1 MDSNKKLFFNLFRPY
16 RHNQARLHKLNYL
29 FWECTLKCNLDC
41 AHCGSDCSKE
51 SLVPDMPLQD
61 FLSVLDR
68 IKDEYDP
75 GKVMVVLTGGEPTLR
90 PDLETAG
97 KEFNKRGFPW
107 GMVSNGYALSENKF
121 KELRKAGLAS
131 LTVSLDGLEES
142 HDWFRGRKGSYER
155 ALNAIEIAAVS
166 NMTFDVVTCVHQR
179 NIDELPAIRDL
190 LIDNGVKKWRI
201 FIIFP
206 KGRAKDNPDLIL
218 SDEQFCQI
226 YDFIVETRQADKIKA
241 SAGCEGFLGDY
252 ELKARDYPFFCRA
265 GIQIG
270 SVLADG
276 SISACPSLR
285 ADYIQGNIYND
296 DFLDIWNNRFQIMRK
311 RKWTKTGKCK
321 KCKVYKWC
329 EGNGLHLRDET
340 TGELLLCHYEKL
352 QHPAE

>member
-1 MDSNKKLFFNLFRPY
+1 MNLNKQLFFNVFRHY
-16 RHNQARLHKLNYL
+16 RHNQARLHTLNYL

-51 SLVPDMPLQD
+51 SQVPDMPLND
-61 FLSVLDR
+61 FLNVLDR

-90 PDLETAG
+90 PDLAEAG

-107 GMVSNGYALSENKF
+107 GMVSNGYALNEEKF
-121 KELRKAGLAS
+121 KVLRKAGLAS
-131 LTVSLDGLEES
+131 LTISLDGLEKS
-142 HDWFRGRKGSYER
+142 HDWFRGREGSFKR
-155 ALNAIEIAAVS
+155 AVHAIDIS
-166 NMTFDVVTCVHQR
+166 GKTDMTFDVVTCVHQR
-179 NIDELPAIRDL
+179 NINELPAIRDM
-190 LIDNGVKKWRI
+190 LIEKGIKKWRI

-206 KGRAKDNPDLIL
+206 KGRAKDNPELIL
-218 SDEQFCQI
+218 NDEQFRYV
-226 YDFIVETRQADKIKA
+226 YDFIATTRKENKIQA
-241 SAGCEGFLGDY
+241 SAGCEGFLGKY
-252 ELKARDYPFFCRA
+252 ELEARGYPFFCRA

-285 ADYIQGNIYND
+285 ADYIQGNIYQD
-296 DFLDIWNNRFQIMRK
+296 DFLDVWNNRFQVMRK

-340 TGELLLCHYEKL
+340 TGELLLCHYVKL
-352 QHPAE
+352 NS

>member
-1 MDSNKKLFFNLFRPY
+1 MDLNKKLFFNVFRRY

-51 SLVPDMPLQD
+51 SMVPDMPLSD
-61 FLSVLDR
+61 FLKVLDR
-68 IKDEYDP
+68 IKTDYDP

-90 PDLETAG
+90 NDLETAG

-107 GMVSNGYALSENKF
+107 GMVSNGYALSEDKIIA
-121 KELRKAGLAS
+121 LRKAGLAS
-131 LTVSLDGLEES
+131 MTISLDGLEQS
-142 HDWFRGRKGSYER
+142 HDWFRGRKGSYHR
-155 ALNAIEIAAVS
+155 ALNAIRAAIATD
-166 NMTFDVVTCVHQR
+166 MTFDVVTCVNQR
-179 NIDELPAIRDL
+179 NIKELPLIRDL
-190 LIDNGVKKWRI
+190 LISEGVEKWRI

-218 SDEQFCQI
+218 SDEQFRQI
-226 YDFIVETRQADKIKA
+226 FDFIVDTRKAGIIKA

-252 ELKARDYPFFCRA
+252 ELEARNYPFFCRA

-285 ADYIQGNIYND
+285 ADYIQGNIYQD
-296 DFLDIWNNRFQIMRK
+296 DFLDVWNNRFQVMRQ

-321 KCKVYKWC
+321 NCKVYKWC
-329 EGNGLHLRDET
+329 EGNGLHLRDEK

-352 QHPAE
+352 N